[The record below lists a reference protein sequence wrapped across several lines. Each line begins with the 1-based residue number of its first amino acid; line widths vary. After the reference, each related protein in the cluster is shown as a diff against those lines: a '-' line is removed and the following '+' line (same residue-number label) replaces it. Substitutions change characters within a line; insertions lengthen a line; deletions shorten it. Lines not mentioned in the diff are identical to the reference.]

1 MLTRPT
7 DLETVRGALE
17 SQGIKVLSAEA
28 ALVPKTTVPL
38 DERNAVSTL
47 RLMERLEDLDDV
59 QRVYTNLEISEEA
72 LRAYESR

>member
-1 MLTRPT
+1 V
-7 DLETVRGALE
+7 D
-17 SQGIKVLSAEA
+17 SAE
-28 ALVPKTTVPL
+28 LSMVPKTTLEADPKDAL
-38 DERNAVSTL
+38 AVL